1 MPPKKKENFAKSFK
15 DLEDITEWFDSE
27 ENLDLEQGLKKFE
40 KGLELANDLKAR
52 LSEIENKV
60 EKIKAKF
67 DE

>member
-60 EKIKAKF
+60 
-67 DE
+67 